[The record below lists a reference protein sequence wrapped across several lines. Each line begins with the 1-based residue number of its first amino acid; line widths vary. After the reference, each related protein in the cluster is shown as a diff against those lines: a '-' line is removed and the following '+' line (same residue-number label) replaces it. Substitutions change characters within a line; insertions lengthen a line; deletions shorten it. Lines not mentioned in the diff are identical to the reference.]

1 MWTGIK
7 YKHFDKGNVVSLM
20 CQLVWLNYENGS
32 KNSGHFVIYTHL
44 LPLFNQI
51 LISAALKVILQT

>member
-1 MWTGIK
+1 MHPSDPIGATVRSG
-7 YKHFDKGNVVSLM
+7 H
-20 CQLVWLNYENGS
+20 WLNYENGS